1 MSNEEI
7 HKLLAGYA
15 TNTLTEAERK
25 ALFDAALDDQELFN
39 ALQDEQALKDL
50 LADPF
55 SRAQVQRALEEP
67 VRAKPQPAWWTRWW
81 AWSGAVSAVAA
92 AVLIV
97 AVVQNNQPKPAAAL
111 QQAASVAREGEVKS
125 AAVEEPKPAARAA
138 SNVADSLK
146 KRAKEIPA
154 SGRDERARKDDVA
167 SAQPQAVKT
176 AEPTTTAPSPAPA
189 TAPGSKPAP
198 AAPPAPAPASPGGA
212 PPAPAQVANTREQ
225 LQVQSATGGPSQNA
239 AQNQNAQNESAAQ
252 NRAALAD
259 AQNRAAL
266 AAAQNRAALAQN
278 AFRDGG
284 RQFGGLG
291 GQAMLRYSLLKQ
303 DASGAFLP
311 LQPGAELKTG
321 DAVRLNVLPTMPGYL
336 SLEHQ
341 EASGAQK
348 RVFPTTGEG
357 ISVVANTSYTIPDAA
372 IKVTDREERLRLRL
386 VPAAQPESKSESGQ
400 RSIKAKAAP
409 AEVSKGREPLFV
421 DITIGP
427 KKAP

>member
-7 HKLLAGYA
+7 HKLLGGYA

-25 ALFDAALDDQELFN
+25 ALFDASLDDQELFN

-50 LADPF
+50 LADPV

-67 VRAKPQPAWWTRWW
+67 IRAKPQPAWWTRWW

-97 AVVQNNQPKPAAAL
+97 GVIQNNRPKPAAAL
-111 QQAASVAREGEVKS
+111 QQAASVARDGEVKS

-154 SGRDERARKDDVA
+154 SGRGELAGRGRKDEVA
-167 SAQPQAVKT
+167 SAHPPAVKT
-176 AEPTTTAPSPAPA
+176 VEPTTTAPSPAPA

-198 AAPPAPAPASPGGA
+198 AP

-225 LQVQSATGGPSQNA
+225 LQVQSAIGGPSQNA

-259 AQNRAAL
+259 AQNRTAS
-266 AAAQNRAALAQN
+266 AQNS
-278 AFRDGG
+278 FRDGA

-311 LQPGAELKTG
+311 LPQGAELKTG
-321 DAVRLNVLPTMPGYL
+321 DAVRLYVLPIVSGYL
-336 SLEHQ
+336 SLDHQ
-341 EASGAQK
+341 ESSGAQR
-348 RVFPTTGEG
+348 RVFPATGEG
-357 ISVVANTSYTIPDAA
+357 ITVVANTSYTIPDAA
-372 IKVTDREERLRLRL
+372 IRVTDRDEKLRLTL
-386 VPAAQPESKSESGQ
+386 VPSSFPESKSDSTQ
-400 RSIKAKAAP
+400 RSVKAKAAP
-409 AEVSKGREPLFV
+409 AEAGRRSEPLFV
-421 DITIGP
+421 DLTIGP
-427 KKAP
+427 KRAP